1 MTELS
6 EVITKILRPESI
18 AVVGAAREPTKIGHV
33 VVKNILESAFPKEKV
48 FPVNPNAEE
57 ILGIKCY
64 KSIKDIPYNVDLTI
78 IVVPAK
84 IVPQVL
90 KESIE
95 KGVKA
100 IAIISAGFK
109 EVGNVK
115 EELELVEIAR
125 NGKARIL
132 GPNIVG
138 IADTVK
144 KVNAGFI
151 QQLPK
156 EGRIAFISQ
165 SGALAIGLAGWTSLK
180 QIGLSDLV
188 SIGNKAD
195 LNETDFIEYFGDD
208 KYTKVITLY
217 LEGIDDGRR
226 FLKVSK
232 EVSKKKP
239 IIVLKAGKAERTSQ
253 AIKSHTGS
261 LAGSDRAYEAAF
273 KQAGIIR
280 APTVVELFEWA
291 TAFDLLPLSRGEN
304 SVILTNGGGAGVMAT
319 DAAEEFGVKLMDIP
333 KDLAESLRKFMPPF
347 GSVFNPID
355 LTGMASPNDYEGA
368 LRALLSDERVNN
380 VVVLYC
386 HTAQTNPID
395 IANAIIKTKNSVS
408 NEKPIVAS
416 FIGGKECDDAIK
428 TLILSGI
435 PAYDVPEKAISA
447 LGQLLKYSSFLEKQK
462 AAKERE
468 KEVKVDKRKAEKI
481 IEAVLREK
489 RNVLLPSEAAELAES
504 YGIPVVSKIR
514 ANNVNEAVEAANKI
528 GYPVVLEVES
538 PNILHKVDVG
548 GIILNIKDQGGVR
561 HAYEKII
568 KNVREKAPNAE
579 IRGILVRRMVP
590 QGREVAVGV
599 HRDTL
604 FGPLVMFGSGGIF
617 IELFKDVTF
626 RVAPVTKDDA
636 EEMIYETKAS
646 KLIEGI
652 RGEKPSDKE
661 KVKEVIV
668 RVAKLA
674 EDFPE
679 IEDIDINPLF
689 IYGIGDF
696 ENTALAADVKVIL
709 RKPSNERM
717 TS

>member
-1 MTELS
+1 MSELS
-6 EVITKILRPESI
+6 EVITKLLRPSSI
-18 AVVGAAREPTKIGHV
+18 AVIGAAREPNKIGHV
-33 VVKNILESAFPKEKV
+33 VVKNILESSFPREKV
-48 FPVNPNAEE
+48 FPINPNADE
-57 ILGIKCY
+57 ILGLKCY
-64 KSIKDIPYNVDLTI
+64 KSIKDVPYNIDLAI

-115 EELELVEIAR
+115 EELELVEIAK
-125 NGKARIL
+125 NGNARIL

-156 EGRIAFISQ
+156 EGKIAFISQ

-195 LNETDFIEYFGDD
+195 LNEVDFIEYFGDD

-217 LEGIDDGRR
+217 LEGVDDGRR
-226 FLKVSK
+226 FLKVSR

-239 IIVLKAGKAERTSQ
+239 IIVLKPGKAERTSQ

-280 APTVVELFEWA
+280 APTIVELFDWA
-291 TAFDLLPLSRGEN
+291 TAFDLLPLPRGEN

-319 DAAEEFGVKLMDIP
+319 DAAEEFEVKLMDIP
-333 KDLAESLRKFMPPF
+333 KDLAEKLRKFMPPF
-347 GSVFNPID
+347 GSVYNPVD

-368 LRALLSDERVNN
+368 LKTLLEDERVNN
-380 VVVLYC
+380 VIVLYC
-386 HTAQTNPID
+386 HTAQTNPMD
-395 IANAIIKTKNSVS
+395 VANAIIRAKSSLS
-408 NEKPIVAS
+408 NGKPITAT
-416 FIGGKECDDAIK
+416 FIGGKECDEAIK
-428 TLILSGI
+428 LLISNGI
-435 PAYDVPEKAISA
+435 PAYDVPEKAVSA
-447 LGQLLKYSSFLEKQK
+447 LGQLLKYNRFLEKQK
-462 AAKERE
+462 VTKEVQ
-468 KEVKVDKRKAEKI
+468 EVKVDKSKAEKI
-481 IEAVLREK
+481 IKTVIKEK
-489 RNVLLPSEAAELAES
+489 RNVLLPSEAADLAES
-504 YGIPVVSKIR
+504 YGIPVVSKVR
-514 ANNVNEAVEAANKI
+514 VNNVEEAIKAANKV

-548 GIILNIKDQGGVR
+548 GIILNIKNQDEVKQ
-561 HAYEKII
+561 AYEKIM
-568 KNVREKAPNAE
+568 KNVKEKAPSAE
-579 IRGILVRRMVP
+579 IRGILVRKMVP
-590 QGREVAVGV
+590 QGREVAIGV
-599 HRDTL
+599 HRDAA
-604 FGPLVMFGSGGIF
+604 FGPLIMFGSGGTL
-617 IELFKDVTF
+617 IELYKDVTF
-626 RVAPVTKDDA
+626 RVAPLTKEDA
-636 EEMIYETKAS
+636 EEMINETKAS

-689 IYGIGDF
+689 VYGIGDYST
-696 ENTALAADVKVIL
+696 TALAADVKVIL
-709 RKPSNERM
+709 KKSLNEK
-717 TS
+717 

>member
-6 EVITKILRPESI
+6 EVITKLLRPNSI
-18 AVVGAAREPTKIGHV
+18 AVIGAAREPNKIGHV
-33 VVKNILESAFPKEKV
+33 VVKNILESSFSKEKV
-48 FPVNPNAEE
+48 FPINPNADE
-57 ILGIKCY
+57 ILGLKCY
-64 KSIKDIPYNVDLTI
+64 KSIKDVPYSIDLAI

-90 KESIE
+90 RESIE

-109 EVGNVK
+109 EVGNIK

-125 NGKARIL
+125 NGNARIL

-138 IADTVK
+138 VADTVK

-195 LNETDFIEYFGDD
+195 LNEVDFIEYFGDD

-217 LEGIDDGRR
+217 LEGVDDGRR

-239 IIVLKAGKAERTSQ
+239 IIVLKPGKAERTSQ

-261 LAGSDRAYEAAF
+261 LAGSDKAYEAAF

-280 APTVVELFEWA
+280 APTIVELFDWA
-291 TAFDLLPLSRGEN
+291 TAFDLLPLPHSEN

-333 KDLAESLRKFMPPF
+333 KDLAEKLRKFMPPF
-347 GSVFNPID
+347 GSVYNPVD

-368 LRALLSDERVNN
+368 LKTLLEDERVSNII
-380 VVVLYC
+380 VLYC
-386 HTAQTNPID
+386 HTAQTNPVD
-395 IANAIIKTKNSVS
+395 VANAIIRAKSSLN
-408 NEKPIVAS
+408 NGKPITAT

-428 TLILSGI
+428 LLISNGI
-435 PAYDVPEKAISA
+435 PAYDVPEKAVSA
-447 LGQLLKYSSFLEKQK
+447 LGQLLKYSRFLKKQRV
-462 AAKERE
+462 AAGEAQ
-468 KEVKVDKRKAEKI
+468 EVKVDKNKAEKI
-481 IEAVLREK
+481 IKAVLKEK
-489 RNVLLPSEAAELAES
+489 RNILLPSEAAELAES
-504 YGIPVVSKIR
+504 YGIPVVSKVR
-514 ANNVNEAVEAANKI
+514 VNSVEEAIKAANKI

-548 GIILNIKDQGGVR
+548 GIILNIKDQDGVKQ
-561 HAYEKII
+561 AYEKIM
-568 KNVREKAPNAE
+568 KSVKEKAPNAE
-579 IRGILVRRMVP
+579 IRGILVRKMVP
-590 QGREVAVGV
+590 QGREVAIGV
-599 HRDTL
+599 HRDVT
-604 FGPLVMFGSGGIF
+604 FGPLIMFGSGGTL
-617 IELFKDVTF
+617 IELYRDVTF
-626 RVAPVTKDDA
+626 RVAPLTKEDA
-636 EEMIYETKAS
+636 EEMINETKAA

-689 IYGIGDF
+689 VYGVG
-696 ENTALAADVKVIL
+696 EYATTALAADVKVIL
-709 RKPSNERM
+709 KKSSNEK
-717 TS
+717 